1 MVLLASTNLVTAET
15 SGCNSACKYYSARQ
29 SMVMET
35 KWAVDNLQTIR
46 TLMERSALY
55 RRALAPIMI
64 LVGSIGIA
72 AGLVGWLCQIA
83 SDRAFVGLWGLTAVI
98 SIAGA
103 LLLMRRQALKEAEP
117 FWSPPTRRVCQAL
130 LPAFFVGLLA
140 AGLALVFSSDPG
152 VGGIRPQM
160 ILVITWALFYGCAVH
175 AAGFFMPRGIR
186 WLGWL
191 FIILG
196 SVLMSSQNLGAHWAD
211 PWQPNL
217 LMGGIFGG
225 VHLAYGIYLYF
236 TEQRTPTA

>member
-29 SMVMET
+29 SVLMET

-64 LVGSIGIA
+64 LVGSLGIA
-72 AGLVGWLCQIA
+72 AGLTGWLCRIE
-83 SDRAFVGLWGLTAVI
+83 SDRGFVFLWVFTALI

-103 LLLMRRQALKEAEP
+103 LLLMRQQALKEAEP

-130 LPAFFVGLLA
+130 LPAFFVGLVIACILA
-140 AGLALVFSSDPG
+140 SRPG
-152 VGGIRPQM
+152 PEGTGIQV
-160 ILVITWALFYGCAVH
+160 VIVVLWLLFYGCAVH

-191 FIILG
+191 FIICG
-196 SVLMSSQNLGAHWAD
+196 SALFIYANFVGRYWTNL
-211 PWQPNL
+211 WQPHL
-217 LMGGIFGG
+217 LMGGLFGG
-225 VHLAYGIYLYF
+225 VHLVYGIYLYF
-236 TEQRTPTA
+236 TEQKTPTA